1 MKVICKTAFTF
12 IMVPQ
17 CHLVVS
23 CIVLGSKSIRLTMHI
38 SITSVFVHYIG
49 VPAKCETS
57 TQGSISAAQKPPSGP
72 RGEYFFLARVN
83 AGHSLP
89 SPTFRAEAVNSKDRS
104 APPYPRAES
113 VHTG

>member
-1 MKVICKTAFTF
+1 MKSAFAF

-23 CIVLGSKSIRLTMHI
+23 CIVLGPSHSIRLTMHM
-38 SITSVFVHYIG
+38 SITSVFVHYIWI
-49 VPAKCETS
+49 PATCETS
-57 TQGSISAAQKPPSGP
+57 SQGSTSAAQKPPSGP
-72 RGEYFFLARVN
+72 RGEYFFLACVN

-89 SPTFRAEAVNSKDRS
+89 SPTFRAEEAVSSKDRL